1 MLEGQ
6 PWGPSVE
13 NALKKT
19 VCPFIN
25 ESITQ
30 LFRNDQINFYV
41 FLEETCLIFLS
52 GSDRKDYVILPC
64 LKGKCKG
71 VCVCLCCTFG
81 GGVLKSNCK
90 C

>member
-19 VCPFIN
+19 ACPFID

-30 LFRNDQINFYV
+30 LFRNDQINLCV
-41 FLEETCLIFLS
+41 FVAEICLIFLG
-52 GSDRKDYVILPC
+52 GSNRKDYVILPC
-64 LKGKCKG
+64 FKGKCKG
-71 VCVCLCCTFG
+71 VFLCLCCTLV
-81 GGVLKSNCK
+81 GVS
-90 C
+90 

>member
-71 VCVCLCCTFG
+71 VCVSVLHIWWGCL
-81 GGVLKSNCK
+81 KK
-90 C
+90 

>member
-6 PWGPSVE
+6 LWGPSME
-13 NALKKT
+13 NSLKKI

-41 FLEETCLIFLS
+41 FLEEICLIFQS
-52 GSDRKDYVILPC
+52 GSNRKDYVILPC
-64 LKGKCKG
+64 FKGKCKG
-71 VCVCLCCTFG
+71 VCACVCVAHLV
-81 GGVLKSNCK
+81 GVS
-90 C
+90 